1 MFRFFL
7 YCFLFLAF
15 CIAFSFAYAASS
27 YTVQGNV
34 YRVVDYVDSDAER
47 IRLRTVLKG
56 AAANEPFAARVV
68 PITQSR
74 FASWFKPNLGSLIKS
89 NLWWMGF
96 VAIVESAGWAI
107 DELKGQVQVVRR
119 PAGVEM
125 GYYWCPV
132 DAMNNLDLCG
142 ISVVK
147 SAEKKFSQWS
157 FYAGDVQCGS
167 PDYSGWVRC
176 SFRRNDANYRGEGV
190 FARQA
195 CSPGSTI
202 ATCGD
207 PAALYEPVPDA
218 DLQSLV
224 NTQLALDPAHAATAF
239 TDPATG
245 RGYDELFDP
254 VPYIPGLTAADEAL
268 VNCYV
273 SGQLQMVNSQTA
285 CYVAN
290 QAEYDRIKQQT
301 EALASAK
308 TPEATAD
315 ALNSQM
321 KQPLTQAQY
330 EESNLKA
337 ETSQTAALATSL
349 APALDPFNELKV
361 DSDFV
366 LDKVTNPAE
375 PPAALAF
382 ISWTSST
389 GVCSGFN
396 VDFSVGNGKLH
407 TSKRV
412 NEFCDFYSSVAHP
425 LLYWFLNI
433 LTFLYV
439 WWVWDRSVSDMA
451 R

>member
-1 MFRFFL
+1 MQRYILFFL
-7 YCFLFLAF
+7 SFF
-15 CIAFSFAYAASS
+15 CAPLIAHAAAT

-56 AAANEPFAARVV
+56 AAANETYAARVV

-119 PAGVEM
+119 PAGVEA

-132 DAMNNLDLCG
+132 DAMNNLDVCG
-142 ISVVK
+142 ISAVK
-147 SAEKKFSQWS
+147 SAEKRFSQWS

-167 PDYSGWVRC
+167 PNYSGWVTC
-176 SFRRNDANYRGEGV
+176 SFRRNDANYRGDGV

-195 CSPGSTI
+195 CSPGSTM

-207 PAALYEPVPDA
+207 PAAIFEPVPDA
-218 DLQSLV
+218 DLQSLI
-224 NTQLALDPAHAATAF
+224 NSQLALDPAHAATAF

-268 VNCYV
+268 VNCYI
-273 SGQLQMVNSQTA
+273 SGQLQMVNSQAA

-301 EALASAK
+301 EALASAR

-315 ALNSQM
+315 ALNADM

-330 EESNLKA
+330 EESNKKYSDAIFDVTNSLPNNES
-337 ETSQTAALATSL
+337 ETKSFDDANEKLDEVISGISETTLP
-349 APALDPFNELKV
+349 APADIQLPV
-361 DSDFV
+361 YSDCMT
-366 LDKVTNPAE
+366 LTLTD
-375 PPAALAF
+375 
-382 ISWTSST
+382 
-389 GVCSGFN
+389 
-396 VDFSVGNGKLH
+396 GNGHNLVFPSSSQCDKINEM
-407 TSKRV
+407 KRMFGYFLAMAV
-412 NEFCDFYSSVAHP
+412 VFALVWQ
-425 LLYWFLNI
+425 LLN
-433 LTFLYV
+433 
-439 WWVWDRSVSDMA
+439 RPHG
-451 R
+451 